1 MSGKR
6 IPYSEPQAPAA
17 PGSSPFV
24 SPINPA
30 QTLSVGTGGK
40 KQGWQKV
47 NLPPELMDRI
57 TKFADQIGATS
68 FADAVKMLLSM
79 ALSSQSDVAALAH
92 ARQRALFA
100 LRRDAFADLSKF
112 FDEQNKLYKMKSDEE
127 AALESLV
134 NPINSGGP

>member
-6 IPYSEPQAPAA
+6 LPYAEPAPQPA
-17 PGSSPFV
+17 PGSSPFQ
-24 SPINPA
+24 SPLNPA
-30 QTLSVGTGGK
+30 STLSVGSNQK
-40 KQGWQKV
+40 KGGWQKV

-57 TKFADQIGATS
+57 LKFGDQMGAPS

-92 ARQRALFA
+92 ARQRALFT

-112 FDEQNKLYKMKSDEE
+112 FDEQGKIYKMKSDEE

-134 NPINSGGP
+134 NPINSGP